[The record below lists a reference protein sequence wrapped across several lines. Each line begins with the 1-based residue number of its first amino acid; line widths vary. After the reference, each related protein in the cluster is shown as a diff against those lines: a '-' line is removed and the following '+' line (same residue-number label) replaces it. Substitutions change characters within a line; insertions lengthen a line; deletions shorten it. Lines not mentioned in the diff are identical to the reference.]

1 MKYSKYTRV
10 GARAENTF
18 KLCYKLH
25 PNYTHKFIPTPI
37 ITKFCMASL
46 NMLRLLHKKSANQY
60 RSLMCYACPGVVMSV
75 QV

>member
-10 GARAENTF
+10 GSRAENTF
-18 KLCYKLH
+18 KLCYKLN

-46 NMLRLLHKKSANQY
+46 NMLRLLHKTKSAQKFNVL
-60 RSLMCYACPGVVMSV
+60 SYACVVMSV